1 MIESIKKQLNDNK
14 FFNYFHF
21 LIHSIQFTWSVKFK
35 MPRPQNV
42 QETILNTKFVCRTN
56 ENKVNPVDWQKQVLK
71 TAQWPSS
78 VHGVVA
84 MKFYYVMSWGSGGL
98 IRPNV
103 VVTGGYNL
111 ENYDD
116 RRDADL
122 ESMQF
127 LPAINDQNPPF
138 GTVVEVENYF
148 VSSYFLKEE
157 KEDYDIL
164 ILQKTNWRKD
174 RLFWPCFL
182 RSIWLRK

>member
-1 MIESIKKQLNDNK
+1 
-14 FFNYFHF
+14 
-21 LIHSIQFTWSVKFK
+21 
-35 MPRPQNV
+35 
-42 QETILNTKFVCRTN
+42 
-56 ENKVNPVDWQKQVLK
+56 
-71 TAQWPSS
+71 
-78 VHGVVA
+78 
-84 MKFYYVMSWGSGGL
+84 
-98 IRPNV
+98 

-182 RSIWLRK
+182 RSI